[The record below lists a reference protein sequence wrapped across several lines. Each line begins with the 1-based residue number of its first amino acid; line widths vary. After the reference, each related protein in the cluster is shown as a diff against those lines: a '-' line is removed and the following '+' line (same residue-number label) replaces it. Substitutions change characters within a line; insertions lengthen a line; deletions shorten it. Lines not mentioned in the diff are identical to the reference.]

1 MRKDQEKNKIDF
13 TFINTNA
20 RSLCPKMS
28 SLIDCFGDLSASI
41 GVITETWLTD
51 GESLQ
56 EDIDDLVLG
65 TGLQMIC
72 RNRDPNERGFSH
84 GGLAIVFRDAVVNLR
99 QVSLRNPEKLE
110 ALMATGKVKGC
121 PRGMAVVG
129 CYAPP
134 NYSTARARMAM
145 DLAAGAVA
153 EAKRTLEDQ

>member
-65 TGLQMIC
+65 SWRC
-72 RNRDPNERGFSH
+72 
-84 GGLAIVFRDAVVNLR
+84 
-99 QVSLRNPEKLE
+99 
-110 ALMATGKVKGC
+110 
-121 PRGMAVVG
+121 
-129 CYAPP
+129 
-134 NYSTARARMAM
+134 
-145 DLAAGAVA
+145 
-153 EAKRTLEDQ
+153 